1 MHTILH
7 STSMYDKVKLWVDSS
22 MVRGQPFTIENYLN
36 SAKLETDLQT
46 GEVKIFGSLEGMKV
60 SVFTGGLSIVG
71 SLPKYLYGS
80 NVFPLDRHTTAQV
93 IEKLGDALHIA
104 IGQAKVTG
112 LEFGTSFLMRHK
124 VSDYLTKL
132 GCMPRM
138 SRYHFDP
145 STLYYKGT
153 GKQNPK
159 AFAFY
164 DKVAEATAKGMEIP
178 KNMKELNYLRY
189 EMRFNGRLPQQLG
202 VPKVIASTLTETSFY
217 RMMVERY
224 QDSYFSISRQNQVKT
239 NVMSEIKTV
248 SDAFNVFV
256 ARLISQTDPTKIGD
270 FLEELKEAGVF
281 SDRNNYS
288 RLKKK
293 IQEIATKA
301 NITVSDELIK
311 ELDDDIKN
319 CGAYV

>member
-1 MHTILH
+1 
-7 STSMYDKVKLWVDSS
+7 MYAKVKLWIDSS

-36 SAKLETDLQT
+36 SAKQETDLQT
-46 GEVKIFGSLEGMKV
+46 GEVKTFGSLEGLKV
-60 SVFTGGLSIVG
+60 SIFTGGFSIVG

-80 NVFPLDRHTTAQV
+80 NVYPLDRHTTAQA
-93 IEKLGDALHIA
+93 IEKMSEALHIP
-104 IGQAKVTG
+104 IEQAKVTG
-112 LEFGTSFLMRHK
+112 LEFCTSFLMKHK

-132 GCMPRM
+132 GSMPRM
-138 SRYHFDP
+138 NRYHFEP

-153 GKQNPK
+153 GKQKPK
-159 AFAFY
+159 AFVFY
-164 DKVAEATAKGMEIP
+164 DKIAEATAKGMEIP
-178 KNMKELNYLRY
+178 KNMKELNFLRY
-189 EMRFNGRLPQQLG
+189 EMRFNGRIPQQLG
-202 VPKVIASTLTETSFY
+202 APEVTASTLTEAPFY

-224 QDSYFSISRQNQVKT
+224 QDSYFSISKQNQVKT

-248 SDAFNVFV
+248 TDAFNVFV
-256 ARLISQTDPTKIGD
+256 ARLISQTDKAQIGD
-270 FLEELKEAGVF
+270 FLEELKEASVF

-301 NITVSDELIK
+301 NITVSDELMK